1 MRIVSNL
8 VDQGVKMIFGG
19 VGVGVEVG
27 STTLGAST
35 TADADGVEVGGT
47 TAFLTT
53 GFLVTAFLA
62 TGFLTTTLAAG
73 FLGAEKEGVGISNVN
88 ESANTRYFFM
98 MPFSRFLL
106 SYRLG
111 SKGSILSFYSWS
123 SPEFGY
129 TP

>member
-8 VDQGVKMIFGG
+8 VDPGVKMIFG
-19 VGVGVEVG
+19 GVGVEVG